1 MTICFG
7 DIFTFVKKK
16 EVKTLIGKSKESKKI
31 VCVQSEFKSC
41 HMVAHGGRF
50 HL

>member
-16 EVKTLIGKSKESKKI
+16 VKTLIGKSKESKKI
-31 VCVQSEFKSC
+31 VCVHSEFKNC
-41 HMVAHGGRF
+41 HIVVHGGRF
-50 HL
+50 HS